1 MVDTYANSTKANSN
15 EKNPLRVDEVKS
27 ADNSFYRVANP
38 AEAHLG
44 FREMKRLEVLLHF
57 FLISCI
63 SPRSLRKTTQLA
75 KYPRASYVYHGIR
88 CMD

>member
-1 MVDTYANSTKANSN
+1 MVDTYAKQITNKI
-15 EKNPLRVDEVKS
+15 RVNEVKS

-57 FLISCI
+57 FSF
-63 SPRSLRKTTQLA
+63 LA
-75 KYPRASYVYHGIR
+75 FLLAP
-88 CMD
+88 